1 MTLLRFILTLLL
13 TIPSM
18 AQNVLPDAPASQFA
32 TKVRPVV
39 RVRDPIR
46 DWKFW
51 TGTGVLVGAMLYDQQ
66 QTLDGLKHTGCVE
79 ANGDNP
85 RPTRGDLTRRNLP
98 FIAGITGLKYL
109 MARYAHVSWWSYSV
123 GDGVGAAVHIH
134 AGMEWNSCR

>member
-1 MTLLRFILTLLL
+1 MTPLRFILPLLL
-13 TIPSM
+13 AIPSM
-18 AQNVLPDAPASQFA
+18 AQNVLPEAPTSQ
-32 TKVRPVV
+32 TEI
-39 RVRDPIR
+39 RVSSAGRTLDPIR

-85 RPTRGDLTRRNLP
+85 RPTRGDLMRRNLP
-98 FIAGITGLKYL
+98 FVVGITGIKYL